1 MSYRRLT
8 FRGDTQAFFREA
20 IQTSE
25 SVLLLPEDH
34 GTEED
39 ATYDPRWGSDTKHI
53 GLYTSATTGSAKS
66 IWNSFDRLLKNARIT
81 ARAFEITGDD
91 RLLML
96 AKPWHV
102 AGLSWALMAEDLGCQ
117 YHFMP
122 TRSGES
128 DRWHQAIRQYSPDY
142 LLTVPAV
149 LRALF
154 DYDDWHVP
162 NIVFGGSPVETED
175 YQPLF
180 DHTDTIY
187 QGYGQTEAGG
197 LISCYKVTSLAEVS
211 EDTCYCYG
219 KPPAAFDI
227 DCAGT
232 PSSPKPIYLKSPTA
246 IYPDY
251 YDTGDSG
258 YISDNKLYLLG
269 RS

>member
-1 MSYRRLT
+1 MRYRRLS
-8 FRGDTQAFFREA
+8 FSGDTHAFFRQIIE
-20 IQTSE
+20 TSD

-34 GTEED
+34 RAENV
-39 ATYDPRWGSDTKHI
+39 TYDPTWGSDTKHI
-53 GLYTSATTGSAKS
+53 GLYTSATTGPAKS
-66 IWNSFDRLLKNARIT
+66 IWNSFDRLQKNARIT
-81 ARAFEITGDD
+81 ASAFEITCDD

-149 LRALF
+149 LRVLF
-154 DYDDWHVP
+154 SYDNWHIP
-162 NIVFGGSPVETED
+162 SIVFGGSPVETAD

-180 DHTDTIY
+180 DHTETIY

-197 LISCYKVTSLAEVS
+197 LISCHKVTSLVDVS
-211 EDTCYCYG
+211 EHTCYCYG
-219 KPPAAFDI
+219 QPPAAFNI
-227 DCAGT
+227 DCTGT
-232 PSSPKPIYLKSPTA
+232 PYNPQPIYLKSPTA
-246 IYPDY
+246 IYRDY
-251 YDTGDSG
+251 YNTGDTGYTG
-258 YISDNKLYLLG
+258 SDKLYLLG